1 MSSTSISHAPFPPS
15 QPAWIRY
22 TDAQAIEAF
31 KNKYRSDIGTE
42 IHEWASHQ
50 IILGSKP
57 SGIREVQRGVKT
69 HIYEKYMMETSRL
82 YDPRVG
88 SAFLNHLRYVPG
100 DAFLSTKLF
109 ICDSIGFRMESEQ
122 KVSVSSIIEGT
133 ADAIR
138 YYPKENLLRVS
149 DLKTGSR
156 PAKMEQV
163 FIYAALYCYENRLDP
178 LKTAF
183 ETRIYQN
190 GEIYTEQPTGE
201 TISRMLSDILH
212 LNEVVEKFERGE
224 GGVLNR

>member
-15 QPAWIRY
+15 QSQWLRY

-57 SGIREVQRGVKT
+57 TGIREVEKGVKT
-69 HIYEKYMMETSRL
+69 HIYEKYMVETSKL
-82 YDPRVG
+82 YNPKLG
-88 SAFLNHLRYVPG
+88 ATFLDHLRYVPG

-138 YYPKENLLRVS
+138 YYPKDNLLRVS

-163 FIYAALYCYENRLDP
+163 LIYAALYCYENRLDP
-178 LKTAF
+178 LKTNF
-183 ETRIYQN
+183 EARIYQN
-190 GEIYTEQPTGE
+190 GEILIEQPTGE
-201 TISRMLSDILH
+201 VISRMLGDILH
-212 LNEVVEKFERGE
+212 LNEVVKKFERGE
-224 GGVLNR
+224 GSVLN